1 MSEAS
6 PSAEADGT
14 HDWIMTQA
22 EQLRAD
28 GETAPRPARDPVNQP
43 QVHTWLEAMG
53 DPNPVYRD
61 TPEAAE
67 ITDGPVAPPAMHQV
81 WTMYGLGLP
90 GEDPLAG
97 RADDPLH
104 RMMGVLDEAG
114 YTSVLGTNAD
124 QPYDR
129 YLRPG
134 EVPSVSLRMDSVVGP
149 KRTGVG
155 EGYFV
160 TTRSVWRVGEEQVGT
175 MSFRV
180 LKFKPAARQGP
191 DLSDPSR
198 TVRPMVDRDN
208 AFFFEGT
215 AAGELRIQTCG
226 SCGALRHPPGP
237 VCPECHAMDRKWL
250 VASGRGVVYSFV
262 EHHAPQ
268 VPGKRLP
275 LLIAVVELDE
285 GVRMIGELRG
295 LSRDDVVIGLPVQV
309 GFDRIDDDL
318 TLAYWEPEAPG
329 EVSEGL
335 DSLDRRGAE
344 ADRVQLPPWELPIT
358 RTLVVSTALATRD
371 FQDVHHDPDLAVER
385 GTRDIFLNIL
395 TTTGLVQRYVTE
407 WSGPRARVTSCSLRL
422 GAPAYPG
429 DTLVFSGSVV
439 SDEVVDSRRQVSVDV
454 VGSVAL
460 GSHVTATL
468 GLDLGAA
475 T

>member
-1 MSEAS
+1 VS
-6 PSAEADGT
+6 
-14 HDWIMTQA
+14 HDWIMAQA
-22 EQLRAD
+22 EALAAE
-28 GETAPRPARDPVNQP
+28 GETAPRLARDPVNQP
-43 QVHTWLEAMG
+43 QIHTWLEALG
-53 DPNPVYRD
+53 DANPVYRD
-61 TPEAAE
+61 TTEAAE
-67 ITDGPVAPPAMHQV
+67 ITGGPVAPAAMCQV

-90 GEDPLAG
+90 GEDPLAS
-97 RADDPLH
+97 RAGDPLH

-124 QPYDR
+124 QTYDR

-134 EVPSVSLRMDSVVGP
+134 EVPSVSIRMESVVGP

-160 TTRSVWRVGEEQVGT
+160 TTRSTWRVGEEQVGS

-180 LKFKPAARQGP
+180 LKFKPRGSGGSGET

-198 TVRPMVDRDN
+198 TVRPTVNRDN
-208 AFFFEGT
+208 AFFFEGL

-226 SCGALRHPPGP
+226 ACGALRHPPGP
-237 VCPECHAMDRKWL
+237 VCPECHAMDRKWV

-268 VPGKRLP
+268 IPGKTLP
-275 LLIAVVELDE
+275 LLVAVVELEE
-285 GVRMIGELRG
+285 GHRMIGELRG
-295 LSRDDVVIGLPVQV
+295 VSRDDVAIGMPVRV

-318 TLAYWEPEAPG
+318 TLAYWEPEATVDRSG
-329 EVSEGL
+329 SGL
-335 DSLDRRGAE
+335 HELDRRDASE
-344 ADRVQLPPWELPIT
+344 PDRRSSDREELPAWELPLT

-371 FQDVHHDPDLAVER
+371 FQDVHHDPALAVQR

-407 WSGPRARVTSCSLRL
+407 WSGPRARVTSCALRL

-429 DTLVFSGSVV
+429 DTLAFTGTVTA
-439 SDEVVDSRRQVSVDV
+439 DEVVEGRRQVAVDV
-454 VGSVAL
+454 VGSVSL
-460 GSHVTATL
+460 GAHVTATVV
-468 GLDLGAA
+468 LDMGEQR
-475 T
+475 